1 MFPELPTI
9 HESGVPNYEAAN
21 WWAIA
26 APTGVST
33 SIIMKINNEISQ
45 YLKNPEVLK
54 RFNNEGVEIDIKT
67 PDQISRMIKAD
78 LQKWASVA
86 KSAGM
91 KAD

>member
-1 MFPELPTI
+1 
-9 HESGVPNYEAAN
+9 
-21 WWAIA
+21 
-26 APTGVST
+26 
-33 SIIMKINNEISQ
+33 MKINNEISQ